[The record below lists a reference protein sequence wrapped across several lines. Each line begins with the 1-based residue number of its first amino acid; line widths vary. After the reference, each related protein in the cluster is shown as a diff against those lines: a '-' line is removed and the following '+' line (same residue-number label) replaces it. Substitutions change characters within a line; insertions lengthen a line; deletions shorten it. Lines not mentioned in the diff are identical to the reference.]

1 MSAPTTSQKRPF
13 PYDNSNDDHDPSEP
27 TFFISSPIVDRSS
40 TFVAHFHPHRL
51 SHRVSTTTTPSTA
64 STSLTSTVKSAQ
76 SHPSFR
82 TADHRI
88 VAWRRP
94 SGQRTLTLP
103 STSQPV
109 SSKPIYATGSDDDG
123 EKYAGKRLERVL
135 ADLDVEGIV
144 VVARW
149 YGGIMLGPVRFTHIE
164 NVAKEAIGKWRAWE
178 RERERAWGGNGIGI
192 AEKRMRIDGNQG
204 GQQSQSFEKEQADRS
219 RLAKQLVERDHSI
232 VVLRGLLAEK
242 QGNKKIKTYEKTGD
256 TKIEADGDGGASAS
270 ASADTNINSSP
281 LDSHTNIT
289 KPTALGT
296 SPSPS
301 PSSSLNA
308 KPNSTENPTP
318 NPADPDTITTRNHD
332 PSSSTVQDRDPEQVQ
347 VQVQVSN
354 SDHPVSATTTT
365 TGTTVATTTTTTTS
379 PPPPTTLT
387 ITTDTASPSGVNDS
401 STGIDT
407 GSTTTPSPSRQSQSQ
422 PQPQPQPTSESH
434 AQTTNNATSPNP
446 TNTTTTIEH
455 YLSLPLPRLRQL
467 EKARDATIAFILKQ
481 LDKLDQ
487 EEEREQGQK

>member
-1 MSAPTTSQKRPF
+1 MSAPTTPQKRPF

-27 TFFISSPIVDRSS
+27 TYFTSSPIVDRSS

-51 SHRVSTTTTPSTA
+51 SNRQVAGPTSTTTS
-64 STSLTSTVKSAQ
+64 STSLTSTIKSAQ
-76 SHPSFR
+76 SHPAFR
-82 TADHRI
+82 TADHRM

-103 STSQPV
+103 ASSTTSTSTSQPV

-204 GQQSQSFEKEQADRS
+204 GQQSQSLEREQADRS

-242 QGNKKIKTYEKTGD
+242 QGNKKIKTHEKTGD
-256 TKIEADGDGGASAS
+256 TKIEADGD

-281 LDSHTNIT
+281 LDPHANIS

-296 SPSPS
+296 SPSPSPS

-318 NPADPDTITTRNHD
+318 HPEPDIITTRNHD
-332 PSSSTVQDRDPEQVQ
+332 PSSGSVQDRTPAQ

-354 SDHPVSATTTT
+354 SDQPVSATTTT
-365 TGTTVATTTTTTTS
+365 TTTGTAVDPTAG
-379 PPPPTTLT
+379 PPPTTPT
-387 ITTDTASPSGVNDS
+387 ITTD
-401 STGIDT
+401 IDT
-407 GSTTTPSPSRQSQSQ
+407 GNTTPPSPSRQSQSQ
-422 PQPQPQPTSESH
+422 PQPQPTLESH
-434 AQTTNNATSPNP
+434 SQITNNATSPNP